1 VSSAGGRL
9 AASSRTAGPAG
20 SGGSFGSAL
29 PVIAEPAVLRAGM
42 SRSFAG
48 IEDAAPATV
57 AAGTPLTFR
66 SELMLVETARADATV
81 RLTLHYT
88 ISTGLAWTRQTSVR
102 EVVVRAGA
110 FLTLRPIAGAIIG
123 AERDLLGDLRN
134 LVLTVDVVSG
144 AGAVI
149 PVVSTIE
156 NESGDITVRGQ

>member
-1 VSSAGGRL
+1 
-9 AASSRTAGPAG
+9 
-20 SGGSFGSAL
+20 
-29 PVIAEPAVLRAGM
+29 
-42 SRSFAG
+42 
-48 IEDAAPATV
+48 
-57 AAGTPLTFR
+57 
-66 SELMLVETARADATV
+66 MLVETARADATV
-81 RLTLHYT
+81 RLTLLYT
-88 ISTGLAWTRQTSVR
+88 ISTGLAWTRQASVR